1 MPQPT
6 EAELQTALKAAARM
20 RETGQDPLFLGK
32 ALLHCHYLN
41 GLLEEVLTAAEAY
54 LRSGMA
60 EREHARLEKA
70 VERVRAAERRA
81 ARQEPPPLGL

>member
-1 MPQPT
+1 MSKPT
-6 EAELQTALKAAARM
+6 EDELHTALKASARM

-41 GLLEEVLTAAEAY
+41 GLLEEMLAAAEAY
-54 LRSGMA
+54 LHSGMS

-70 VERVRAAERRA
+70 VEKVRAAERRA
-81 ARQEPPPLGL
+81 ARLEPPPVGL

>member
-1 MPQPT
+1 MSRPS
-6 EAELQTALKAAARM
+6 EAELKTALAAAARM
-20 RETGQDPLFLGK
+20 RETDNDPLFIGK
-32 ALLHCHYLN
+32 ALLHCHHQHS
-41 GLLEEVLTAAEAY
+41 LLEAVLNAAEAY

-70 VERVRAAERRA
+70 VERAREAERRA